1 MLAPSGVLLIP
12 VLIFLPAF
20 PPLRPV
26 CRMHQPRPCALR
38 RTIQPEAGGPL
49 PSPHRTH
56 ALACYAL
63 SQSALPLAQRL
74 ATCLAGSPWSLPG
87 QPLQHMPEGNPAE
100 ISRLHIF
107 APARFCPAEGTPF
120 DKIGPLLAQTYPR
133 FAAHAFIGAT
143 GIAVRALAPL
153 LEHKSTDAPV
163 LVLDPAGHYVISLL
177 AGHWGGG
184 NDLARHVAALLQ
196 AAPVI
201 TTASDSATATH
212 DTTAPASEPPAA
224 PTISLDLLLRDAGLR
239 PVDWNR
245 LPAAQAALLEGN
257 QLHLWDPCCAVPDHP
272 GLLRLPVADT
282 ATQPP
287 AQEAQLV
294 AAHWRRLEAQPT
306 TLRVAVPRLVLGLG
320 CRKGVPANMVIAA
333 VHNLL
338 EQQGLEPLAVTALA
352 TVHEKLQEPALLAL
366 AESLHLPLRGFAAS
380 DLARCTTPNPS
391 DAAGKR
397 FAQQPFSVCEA
408 SALLAAAQIFPAVTP
423 RLLLPKN
430 TVQGQLT
437 IAIAVAAALTDR
449 IIL

>member
-1 MLAPSGVLLIP
+1 MLAPSGVLQTAVPHLP
-12 VLIFLPAF
+12 VFL
-20 PPLRPV
+20 PLRPV
-26 CRMHQPRPCALR
+26 CGAQPHRHARPHSAVR
-38 RTIQPEAGGPL
+38 PYSRKPGGL
-49 PSPHRTH
+49 LHSPHRTH

-74 ATCLAGSPWSLPG
+74 ATCLAASPWKQPG
-87 QPLQHMPEGNPAE
+87 QPLQHMPDNSPAE
-100 ISRLHIF
+100 ISRVHLF
-107 APARFCPAEGTPF
+107 APARFCPADGTPF
-120 DKIGPLLAQTYPR
+120 DKIGTLLAQTYPR

-184 NDLARHVAALLQ
+184 NDLARHVASLLQ

-201 TTASDSATATH
+201 TTASDA
-212 DTTAPASEPPAA
+212 APATPNALQTHMPAPQPILA
-224 PTISLDLLLRDAGLR
+224 PAISLDLLLRDAGLL

-257 QLHLWDPCCAVPDHP
+257 QLHLWDPCRVVPDHP
-272 GLLRLPVADT
+272 GLLRLPFAETDT
-282 ATQPP
+282 LPP
-287 AQEAQLV
+287 AHEGQLV

-320 CRKGVPANMVIAA
+320 CRKDVPADMVLNALQT
-333 VHNLL
+333 LL
-338 EQQGLEPLAVTALA
+338 EQQGLEPLALAALA
-352 TVHEKLQEPALLAL
+352 TVHEKLQEPALRAL

-380 DLARCTTPNPS
+380 DLARCPTPNPS
-391 DAAGKR
+391 AAAGKR
-397 FAQQPFSVCEA
+397 FAQPPFSVCEA
-408 SALLAAAQIFPAVTP
+408 AALLAAAQIFPAGTP
-423 RLLLPKN
+423 RLLLPKT

-437 IAIAVAAALTDR
+437 IAVAAA
-449 IIL
+449 

>member
-1 MLAPSGVLLIP
+1 M
-12 VLIFLPAF
+12 
-20 PPLRPV
+20 
-26 CRMHQPRPCALR
+26 
-38 RTIQPEAGGPL
+38 
-49 PSPHRTH
+49 
-56 ALACYAL
+56 
-63 SQSALPLAQRL
+63 
-74 ATCLAGSPWSLPG
+74 
-87 QPLQHMPEGNPAE
+87 
-100 ISRLHIF
+100 
-107 APARFCPAEGTPF
+107 
-120 DKIGPLLAQTYPR
+120 
-133 FAAHAFIGAT
+133 
-143 GIAVRALAPL
+143 RALAPL

-184 NDLARHVAALLQ
+184 NELARHVAALLQ

-201 TTASDSATATH
+201 TTASDSAPATH
-212 DTTAPASEPPAA
+212 NAAASATAPPAA

-320 CRKGVPANMVIAA
+320 CRKDVPANMVIAA

-449 IIL
+449 MIQ